1 MLDDYYPHNK
11 NVTLFIIITFSF
23 SWLLWLPSLLSSFGL
38 FNYSLVFNGLML
50 IGSFG
55 PSLAGFFLT
64 LFGEGFEAT
73 QNLWHRCWHWH
84 KWYYFLVSI
93 FLVPALF
100 GVSFILALSIDGNT
114 PQGLNPL
121 IDFKNIIYLYIIIF
135 FLGGPLQEEVGWR
148 GYLLEHLQ
156 SVYDA
161 LNSSII
167 LGGIWGLWH
176 FPLFYIIG
184 SLYVNQTFFFFVS
197 STIILSILFT
207 WLNNNTNGSILV
219 AMTFHTSIN
228 ASNFIFLQYLT
239 LLGNLLF
246 SILLDIVVV
255 IVLLLFGP
263 KTLTFKKRK
272 NQINKVY

>member
-55 PSLAGFFLT
+55 PSLAGFFIT
-64 LFGEGFEAT
+64 LFCEGFDAT
-73 QNLWHRCWHWH
+73 KNLWHRCWHWH

-114 PQGLNPL
+114 PQGLNPSVD
-121 IDFKNIIYLYIIIF
+121 IKNFIFLYITLF

-184 SLYVNQTFFFFVS
+184 SLYVNQTFFFFLS

-255 IVLLLFGP
+255 IVLILFGP

-272 NQINKVY
+272 NQINKDY